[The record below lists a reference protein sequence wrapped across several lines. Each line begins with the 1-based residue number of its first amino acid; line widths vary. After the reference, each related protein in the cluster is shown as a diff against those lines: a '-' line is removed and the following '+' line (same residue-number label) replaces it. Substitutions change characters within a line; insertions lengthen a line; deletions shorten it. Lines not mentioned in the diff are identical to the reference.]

1 MSCCRCWE
9 NCTMILKIKL
19 GKGNKMARGELIG
32 LCDCPECGF
41 SDAEVRPDKS
51 GSPYRFCPEC
61 TAQYFTRGAP
71 LKVKNLLAK
80 VRKAAS
86 GPAPGGGGG
95 ASPAPRPAGGRTGG
109 RQASRPQG

>member
-1 MSCCRCWE
+1 
-9 NCTMILKIKL
+9 MILKIKL

-86 GPAPGGGGG
+86 VPAPVEVV
-95 ASPAPRPAGGRTGG
+95 APSPAPAPAAAAPAKRKSFDM
-109 RQASRPQG
+109 ADI